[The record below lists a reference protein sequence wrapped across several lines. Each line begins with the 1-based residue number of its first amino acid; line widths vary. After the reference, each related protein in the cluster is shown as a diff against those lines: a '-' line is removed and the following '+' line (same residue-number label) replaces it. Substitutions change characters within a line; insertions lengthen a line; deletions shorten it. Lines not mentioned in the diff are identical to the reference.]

1 MLYITNTTIVSPPE
15 ILAARTVRIDE
26 GVIQAIYPSSEAEI
40 PPDAATLDG
49 ESFFL
54 VPGFIDLQING
65 GFGHDFTSDSS
76 SIWDVAIDLPQYG
89 VTAFLPTIV
98 TSPLETV
105 AVAQAV
111 MMSDPARDFLGASP
125 LGLHLEGP
133 FLNQAKKGAHDESH
147 LRLPELEDIV
157 DWSVSSGVRMVTL
170 APELP
175 QATWIGGLLAERGI
189 LVAAGHS
196 QATYNQARAAFN
208 QRFRYATHL
217 FNAMPP
223 LHHREPGLA
232 GAALSDERVTVGL
245 IADGIHVHP
254 ALVKSIWQIT
264 NDGRLNLVSDAIA
277 ALGMAPGTYQ
287 LGDRTVIVDQESCRL
302 SDGTLSGSNLSLD
315 KALQNLITF
324 TGCSLPDAIRTVSS
338 TPAVLLGLGDRKG
351 RIVEGYDA
359 DLVML
364 SQDLE
369 VVVTLV
375 GGKIAY
381 TKAD

>member
-1 MLYITNTTIVSPPE
+1 MLYITNTTVVSPPE
-15 ILAARTVRIDE
+15 TLSDRTVQIEE
-26 GVIQAIYPSSEAEI
+26 GAIQAIAPSSEVKI
-40 PPDAATLDG
+40 PQGAAILDG
-49 ESFFL
+49 ESYLL

-65 GFGHDFTSDSS
+65 GFGHDFTSDPS

-105 AVAQAV
+105 AAAQAV
-111 MMSDPARDFLGASP
+111 MRSDPAEDSIRASP

-175 QATWIGGLLAERGI
+175 QATWIGGVLAERGI

-196 QATYNQARAAFN
+196 QANYSQARAAFT
-208 QRFRYATHL
+208 QGFRYATHL

-245 IADGIHVHP
+245 IVDGIHIHP

-277 ALGMAPGTYQ
+277 ALGLAPGTYQ
-287 LGDRTVIVDQESCRL
+287 LGGKTVIVDQESCRL
-302 SDGTLSGSNLSLD
+302 SDGTLSGSHLSLD
-315 KALQNLITF
+315 EGLRNLITF

-351 RIVEGYDA
+351 RIAEGYDA
-359 DLVML
+359 DLVIL

-381 TKAD
+381 TKTD